1 MLASITSTLLFLSI
15 ASPESATTTQPP
27 TSNTVVKQQAKGP
40 YESRYGLTLSA
51 GSTSG
56 IGIGVRKHFKNRF
69 GFHITGLPIVGADD
83 GYIFAGGQ
91 GMYSFVRRRIV
102 RLYGLL
108 GTQLIYNYST
118 TRSTPMVPAG
128 PQQPDT
134 NGPSLVPGPTTTW
147 VNRDYTATV
156 GAGLGLEL
164 HFNKRFSW
172 ALELPITVLIHHQR
186 ASRHRSTDVTV
197 LPIPNTAI
205 TLYY

>member
-1 MLASITSTLLFLSI
+1 MLASITSTFLFLSI
-15 ASPESATTTQPP
+15 ASPESAAATQPS
-27 TSNTVVKQQAKGP
+27 TTEVKQKSKAP

-51 GSTSG
+51 GSTTG

-69 GFHITGLPIVGADD
+69 GFHVSALPILGADD

-91 GMYSFVRRRIV
+91 GMYSFLRRRVV

-118 TRSTPMVPAG
+118 TRSTQMVPSG
-128 PQQPDT
+128 PLQPGS
-134 NGPSLVPGPTTTW
+134 NGPSFVAGPTTTS
-147 VNRDYTATV
+147 VARDYFVTV

-164 HFNKRFSW
+164 HFTKRFSW
-172 ALELPITVLIHHQR
+172 ALELPITALINHE
-186 ASRHRSTDVTV
+186 RSSYERRTEVTV
-197 LPIPNTAI
+197 IPIPNTAI